1 MEKMSLHPWARG
13 PFELIHHANG
23 HFENGNDFDRRI
35 ALIGFDNAI
44 EVCVD
49 VFVNLHPRLRNG
61 YTINKDD
68 KNNAIRNYHTKIEF
82 LDNYIQA
89 QGLDLEVP
97 MEAIIW
103 YHSLR
108 NELYHSGNGMV
119 PEHYVIEGA
128 RDAAL
133 VVFQAL
139 FNVDAAKLLKIK
151 RTGNEDL
158 HTHIPF
164 SAQNPEMDFLRVFVD
179 FERALKGVLQVKSTN
194 RREQGAGT
202 MWRALQDLHD
212 VPPELQ
218 GVVEISREIRN
229 QLVHT
234 GVIGLEEDRL
244 VELSAQL
251 TDVVEWIKTLPKKRG

>member
-1 MEKMSLHPWARG
+1 MKKMSIHPWARG
-13 PFELIHHANG
+13 PFELIQHANG
-23 HFENGNDFDRRI
+23 HFERGNDLDRRI

-49 VFVNLHPRLRNG
+49 VFVHLHPKLRHG
-61 YTINKDD
+61 YEMSKDQQSQ
-68 KNNAIRNYHTKIEF
+68 AIRNYHTKIEF

-119 PEHYVIEGA
+119 PEHHVIEGA

-133 VVFQAL
+133 AVFQTL
-139 FNVDAAKLLKIK
+139 FKVDATKLLKIK
-151 RTGNEDL
+151 RTENED
-158 HTHIPF
+158 TYARIPF
-164 SAQNPEMDFLRVFVD
+164 SAQNNEMDFLRVFVD
-179 FERALKGVLQVKSTN
+179 FERALQEVLNVKPN
-194 RREQGAGT
+194 DRRARGTGT
-202 MWRALQDLHD
+202 MWREFVSSHD
-212 VPPELQ
+212 NIPQEWE
-218 GVVEISREIRN
+218 GIVETARHVRN

-234 GVIGLEEDRL
+234 GSIHLDEDQLVGLSL
-244 VELSAQL
+244 QL
-251 TDVVEWIKTLPKKRG
+251 TDVIDGVKALSKK